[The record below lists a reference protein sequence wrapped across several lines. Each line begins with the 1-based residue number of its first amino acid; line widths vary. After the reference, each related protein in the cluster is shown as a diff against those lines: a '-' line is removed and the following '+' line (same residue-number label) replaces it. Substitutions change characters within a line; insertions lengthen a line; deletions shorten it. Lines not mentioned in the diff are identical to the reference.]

1 MSELKQ
7 VEFKKQSPWRIKRYY
22 MYAFATIVSLV
33 VPWITVNGNH
43 FFLLSFDKMQLHL
56 LFVQFDMQELY
67 LMPFL
72 LIILFIGIF
81 GITVLGGR
89 VFCGWLCPQTIFRV
103 VYRDFIETKL
113 LKLRKSIKNKQ
124 KEPDMSKPENRVK
137 KTIAITIWSILS
149 LIAASDLMWYF
160 VPPEDFFKYMSN
172 PSEHLIL
179 VGFVLGITIFLIYDI
194 VFLQENFCIYV
205 CPYSRVQSV
214 LYDEHTIMAIYD
226 EHRGGKIYDDEHHK
240 LVKSQKEVKAL
251 NGEDALCTACESCV
265 TVCPTHID
273 IRKGLQLECINCLE
287 CVDACTNVMAK
298 FNEPSLVKWSSEY
311 ETALR
316 KGKTQFFRPKIIGY
330 GIVLG
335 AVIAG
340 LIFMATK
347 KEHIL
352 LNINKDNRDYYIHVV
367 VLDVKLVYYIHVL
380 VLDVK
385 LAYYIHV
392 LVLVVKLD
400 YYIHVVP
407 RGCDL
412 KTDNKCKIRVDN
424 AYIFLLQ
431 NIQKKKM
438 KYYFDVKPDIKVNG
452 KLFVKTPSEPFE
464 VKPRVKNKDI
474 LVISTYDKL
483 VTNPDNDTIIPITI
497 HAYALD
503 KDGNPDK
510 KISIVRKARFV
521 FPREDLLPSK

>member
-1 MSELKQ
+1 MSEVKH

-22 MYAFATIVSLV
+22 LYAFATVVSIV
-33 VPWITVNGNH
+33 VPWITINGNH
-43 FFLLSFDKMQLHL
+43 FFLLSFDKMKLHL

-72 LIILFIGIF
+72 LMILFIGIF
-81 GITVLGGR
+81 GITVFGGR

-113 LKLRKSIKNKQ
+113 LRLRRSIKNKQ

-137 KTIAITIWSILS
+137 KAVAIAIWSFLSIL
-149 LIAASDLMWYF
+149 AASDFMWYF
-160 VPPEDFFKYMSN
+160 VPPEDFFKYLAN
-172 PSEHLIL
+172 PADHMIMI
-179 VGFVLGITIFLIYDI
+179 GFVIGVAVFLIADI
-194 VFLQENFCIYV
+194 VFIKENFCVYV

-226 EHRGGKIYDDEHHK
+226 EYRGGKIYDEHHHK
-240 LVKSQKEVKAL
+240 LAKSQKEVKEI
-251 NGEDALCTACESCV
+251 NGENALCTACESCV

-298 FNEPSLVKWSSEY
+298 FKEPSLVRWSSEY
-311 ETALR
+311 ETAFR
-316 KGKTQFFRPKIIGY
+316 KGKTQYFRPKIIGY
-330 GIVLG
+330 IVVLTL
-335 AVIAG
+335 VIAG
-340 LIFMATK
+340 LIFMASK
-347 KEHIL
+347 KEHML
-352 LNINKDNRDYYIHVV
+352 LNINKDNRN
-367 VLDVKLVYYIHVL
+367 YYIHVL
-380 VLDVK
+380 
-385 LAYYIHV
+385 
-392 LVLVVKLD
+392 
-400 YYIHVVP
+400 P

-412 KTDNKCKIRVDN
+412 KTDKNCKVRVDN

-431 NIQKKKM
+431 NIQKTKM
-438 KYYFDVKPDIKVNG
+438 KYYFEVKPDIKVNG
-452 KLFVKTPSEPFE
+452 KLFVKSPSKPFW

-483 VTNPDNDTIIPITI
+483 VSNPDNDTIIPITI

-503 KDGNPDK
+503 KNGKPDK
-510 KISIVRKARFV
+510 KISVTRKATFV
-521 FPREDLLPSK
+521 FPREDLLPK